1 MSTTFVINEFILML
15 PKWWNWYTRHT
26 QNVVSVRRC
35 GFESHLRYKQRTR
48 DGVVPLKPESLMLD
62 KLIRK
67 DELRS
72 IEIEYILCQADNP
85 RGNSLVLLGGVIII

>member
-1 MSTTFVINEFILML
+1 
-15 PKWWNWYTRHT
+15 
-26 QNVVSVRRC
+26 
-35 GFESHLRYKQRTR
+35 
-48 DGVVPLKPESLMLD
+48 MLD

-85 RGNSLVLLGGVIII
+85 RGNSLVLLGVVIII